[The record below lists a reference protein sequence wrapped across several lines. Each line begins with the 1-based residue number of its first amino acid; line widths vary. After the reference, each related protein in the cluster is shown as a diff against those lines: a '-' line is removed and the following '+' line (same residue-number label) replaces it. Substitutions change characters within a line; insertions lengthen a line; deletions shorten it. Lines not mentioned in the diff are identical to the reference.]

1 MPATGERRLVPEHWP
16 TLTQQKLLL
25 AVVAKAQ
32 IPATGSFCAATRGF
46 RLTGAPEEATSSIC
60 TLMSRVLNLVVVKC
74 TAQAEVAGPEEGI
87 QVQLPAVAGTWR
99 C

>member
-1 MPATGERRLVPEHWP
+1 MRLKCRLRLLGVPDED
-16 TLTQQKLLL
+16 T
-25 AVVAKAQ
+25 
-32 IPATGSFCAATRGF
+32 F
-46 RLTGAPEEATSSIC
+46 RIC

-74 TAQAEVAGPEEGI
+74 TAQGEVAGPEDGI